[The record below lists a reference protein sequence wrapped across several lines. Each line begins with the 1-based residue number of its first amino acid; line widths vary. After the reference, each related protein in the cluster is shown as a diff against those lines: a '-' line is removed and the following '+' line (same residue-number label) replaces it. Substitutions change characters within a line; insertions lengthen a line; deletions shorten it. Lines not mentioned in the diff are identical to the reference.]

1 MTTRILDAT
10 ADPDSPELQEAASI
24 LRAGGLVAFPT
35 ETVYGLG
42 AAALDAAAVQRIFD
56 AKGRPATNPL
66 IIHVSDA
73 AQARLIAASWP
84 DVAQQL
90 ADHFWPGPLTLV
102 LPKQA
107 HVPSIVTAGLDT
119 AAIRVPAHPIARA
132 LLGAAGIPIAAPS
145 ANRSMELSPTRAAH
159 VAKSLG
165 DRVDLILD
173 GGATDVGIES
183 TVLDLSVSP
192 PVILRPGS
200 ITAQEIAAIVPDVVA
215 ELGEKPA
222 VLRAPGMM
230 EKHYSPRAELTTFHE
245 ADVVFAIEQA
255 RSEGRQVG
263 VVTHSEL
270 TIDADEHIRLP
281 GDAAGYAKILYAAL
295 HALDDA
301 GCSIVFLEEPP
312 ATAEWAGVRDRIRR
326 MKA

>member
-1 MTTRILDAT
+1 MTTRILAAT
-10 ADPDSPELQEAASI
+10 PDPESPEIQEAARI
-24 LRAGGLVAFPT
+24 LRSGGLVAFPT

-66 IIHVSDA
+66 IIHVADTD
-73 AQARLIAASWP
+73 QARALTTTWP
-84 DVAQQL
+84 QSAQQL
-90 ADHFWPGPLTLV
+90 ADRFWPGPLTLV
-102 LPKQA
+102 LPKQP

-132 LLGAAGIPIAAPS
+132 LLEAAGIPIAAPS
-145 ANRSMELSPTRAAH
+145 ANRSMELSPTRAVH

-165 DRVDLILD
+165 DRVQLILD
-173 GGATDVGIES
+173 GGPTDVGIES
-183 TVLDLSVSP
+183 TVLDLSVEP

-200 ITAQEIAAIVPDVVA
+200 ITAREIAEIVPDVIA

-230 EKHYSPRAELTTFHE
+230 DKHYAPRAELVTFHE
-245 ADVVFAIEQA
+245 TDVVYAIEQA

-263 VVTHSEL
+263 VLTHSDID
-270 TIDADEHIRLP
+270 IDADEHIRLP
-281 GDAAGYAKILYAAL
+281 NDSAGFAQTLYAAL
-295 HALDDA
+295 HALDDS

-312 ATAEWAGVRDRIRR
+312 ATAEWTGVRDRIRR